1 MKRTEIPRV
10 PCLRPLCACLA
21 LLLAGSAP
29 AFASAAFESRHAGE
43 PLSLLRAEALGAF
56 APRWL
61 AALPGG
67 APDRPLQARP
77 AIVVQ
82 NCDDS
87 GPGSLRDAYFN
98 AIDGDVIDLGEL
110 TCSTITLT
118 SGALTDSPSAA
129 AVTLNGPGKY
139 DLTID
144 GNHAGRVLVH
154 NGSGALTLNNL
165 RITNGSY
172 SGSYGG
178 GCIYSYGRVTVQ
190 AAIVSACSMSSS
202 GTAKAYGGAIYAR
215 DAVIVIGSTVSDS
228 SAHAASANSAGG
240 GIWANRVNFVF
251 STISG
256 NSVSGD
262 GSHYA
267 RGGGA
272 FVLGD
277 AQIAYSTISG
287 NQADSG
293 AGAFFVGAATYP
305 MQLLDSTISG
315 NHASGAGGGLYA
327 KYRPLQVFNSTIAQN
342 TAGFEFG
349 AGLYLASATELEST
363 IVANN
368 TSQDGL
374 YASDIG
380 GPATTTLTG
389 ANNLIV
395 ASTLSVPA
403 DTIAAAPML
412 GPLQDNGGLT
422 HTQALLPG
430 SPAIDH
436 GSNVVGILHDQRAVD
451 LQTNQLYERVV
462 GPSADIGAFEFG
474 APDRIFIDG
483 FEQVVTISGE

>member
-1 MKRTEIPRV
+1 MKRSDLPY
-10 PCLRPLCACLA
+10 PLRRRPVSVGLA
-21 LLLAGSAP
+21 LALCTGAASNLAGAPVAP
-29 AFASAAFESRHAGE
+29 AAHALSALQAVS
-43 PLSLLRAEALGAF
+43 PSAF
-56 APRWL
+56 APHWL
-61 AALPGG
+61 RNPPQTPQGG
-67 APDRPLQARP
+67 LTT
-77 AIVVQ
+77 IVQ

-98 AIDGDVIDLGEL
+98 AVDGETIDLSQL
-110 TCSTITLT
+110 ACSTITLT
-118 SGALTDSPSAA
+118 SGALTDSLSAA
-129 AVTLNGPGKY
+129 AVSLNGPGKY
-139 DLTID
+139 NLTID
-144 GNHAGRVLVH
+144 GNHAGRVFVH
-154 NGSGALTLNNL
+154 NGSGELSLNGLT
-165 RITNGSY
+165 IANGSY
-172 SGSYGG
+172 SGTYGG
-178 GCIYSYGRVTVQ
+178 GCIYSHGDVNLQATIVT
-190 AAIVSACSMSSS
+190 ACSMSSS
-202 GTAKAYGGAIYAR
+202 GTARAFGGAIYALGG
-215 DAVIVIGSTVSDS
+215 VNLTLSTVSGS
-228 SAHAASANSAGG
+228 TAHAASADSAGAG
-240 GIWANRVNFVF
+240 VWANRVQIAG

-256 NSVSGD
+256 NTVSGD

-267 RGGGA
+267 RGGGV

-293 AGAFFVGAATYP
+293 AGAFFVGATSYP
-305 MQLLDSTISG
+305 MRIIDSTISG
-315 NHASGAGGGLYA
+315 NHASGAAGGVYS

-395 ASTLSVPA
+395 ASTLSVPP

-436 GSNVVGILHDQRAVD
+436 GNNVTGILYEQRLLD
-451 LQTNQLYERVV
+451 LQTSQFYERVV

-474 APDRIFIDG
+474 SPDRIFTDG
-483 FEQVVTISGE
+483 FEFNVEP